1 MTTHFRKFASLFA
14 GMLLFFQVGCNASSG
29 PQPPAAGLRSATS
42 TPTPT
47 PEGETYSLTPEVAV
61 PLPDQAVIEISFR
74 DALLGE
80 TCEFNLPVTIQQDED
95 QNSVSGET
103 EATCNLSALQCGE
116 ACITMNSD
124 WELSVSFTGS
134 VTTGS
139 ENSPS
144 GNIHGDFSLSG
155 NLKNY
160 ASEWPEGSI
169 PAFTVDQPFIVE
181 QPGMILPLVLKLEE
195 GASTQISPPSG
206 GEPMIFVLHLGS
218 P

>member
-1 MTTHFRKFASLFA
+1 MITHFRKFTSLFA
-14 GMLLFFQVGCNASSG
+14 GMLLFFLVGCSTSAG
-29 PQPPAAGLRSATS
+29 TQAPAAGLASATRTS
-42 TPTPT
+42 TPT
-47 PEGETYSLTPEVAV
+47 PEGEPYSLTPEVV
-61 PLPDQAVIEISFR
+61 EPLPDQAVIEISFR

-80 TCEFNLPVTIQQDED
+80 TCEFNLPITIQQDED

-116 ACITMNSD
+116 VCITMNSD
-124 WELSVSFTGS
+124 WELSVSLTGS

-144 GNIHGDFSLSG
+144 GEIHGDFSLSG
-155 NLKNY
+155 TLKNY

-181 QPGMILPLVLKLEE
+181 QPGMILPLVLLLEE

-206 GEPMIFVLHLGS
+206 GEPMIFVLHLS
-218 P
+218 TP

>member
-1 MTTHFRKFASLFA
+1 MITHFRKFANLFA
-14 GMLLFFQVGCNASSG
+14 SMLLFFQVGCSASAGIQS
-29 PQPPAAGLRSATS
+29 PAAGLELATS

-47 PEGETYSLTPEVAV
+47 PEGETYSLTPKVKI
-61 PLPDQAVIEISFR
+61 PLPGQAVIEISFR

-80 TCEFNLPVTIQQDED
+80 ICAFNLPITIQQNED
-95 QNSVSGET
+95 QNSASGET
-103 EATCNLSALQCGE
+103 KATCNLSALQCGE

-124 WELSVSFTGS
+124 WDLSVSLTGS
-134 VTTGS
+134 VTAGS
-139 ENSPS
+139 DNAPPGE
-144 GNIHGDFSLSG
+144 IRGDFSLSG
-155 NLKNY
+155 TLKNY

-169 PAFTVDQPFIVE
+169 PAFTVDQPFVVE

-206 GEPMIFVLHLGS
+206 GEPMIFVLHLGT

>member
-1 MTTHFRKFASLFA
+1 MITHFRKFVSLFA
-14 GMLLFFQVGCNASSG
+14 GMLLFFQVGCSASAG

-47 PEGETYSLTPEVAV
+47 PEEETYSLTPEMVV

-80 TCEFNLPVTIQQDED
+80 ICVFNLPVTIQQNED

-124 WELSVSFTGS
+124 WDLSVSLTGS
-134 VTTGS
+134 VTTNS
-139 ENSPS
+139 ENAPS
-144 GNIHGDFSLSG
+144 EEIQGDFALSG
-155 NLKNY
+155 TLKNY
-160 ASEWPEGSI
+160 ASEWPEGSL

-181 QPGMILPLVLKLEE
+181 QPGMTLPLVLKLEE

-206 GEPMIFVLHLGS
+206 GEPMTFVLHLGT